1 MTEQIPGSGTQALPE
16 DSRRREILAAAR
28 RVFEE
33 RGLEGASMRL
43 IAHQAGCTTGAVYS
57 RFTGKEELYA
67 EILSASLARLQA
79 ELDRAVQAAERERG
93 RAGLRCFFRYYLE
106 QPSEL
111 ALGLYLYQGLG
122 PGGLT
127 PTLDRQLNAALLEIY
142 RTITQALAEDGLDR
156 PRSRATAGMA
166 HAVGLLVLH
175 QTGRLKL
182 LDADADRQME
192 AYLDMALR

>member
-1 MTEQIPGSGTQALPE
+1 MTEQTPVSGTQALPE
-16 DSRRREILAAAR
+16 DRRRREILAAAR

-33 RGLEGASMRL
+33 RGLDGASMRL
-43 IAHQAGCTTGAVYS
+43 IARQAGCTTGAVYS

-67 EILSASLARLQA
+67 EILTASLSRLQQ
-79 ELDRAVQAAERERG
+79 ELDRAVRTADGGRG
-93 RAGLRCFFRYYLE
+93 RVGLHCFFRYYLE
-106 QPSEL
+106 RPTEL
-111 ALGLYLYQGLG
+111 ALGLYLYQGPG

-142 RTITQALAEDGLDR
+142 RTITQALADDGLDR

-175 QTGRLKL
+175 QTRRLKL
-182 LDADADRQME
+182 LNADADRQMD